1 MNKFQT
7 RQAQLPPSLR
17 SLTLSTKLERMKAY
31 SNRSSPLSGSPL
43 SGSPG
48 YSAFSM
54 SSPESPRTPSTAS
67 DEVPGFTSLPP
78 PPRRTRPRRVPVPE
92 YAPEETSEVPKLTI
106 KTFRRQSAMSL
117 DEAVVA
123 ESPTMAWL
131 QREEQ
136 TDNRGSRGSIF
147 GQLPQPVTIEE
158 EPRTEGEATATKAEE
173 KGEKRVSAAIAAAK
187 AALEE
192 AAAVDTDASGSKL
205 GVTASNANP
214 NPESVRPESS
224 LGDIRVAEKQYFKTS
239 KPRIISAVPSPTTPH
254 HEQDHDAPTRLP
266 VDDRDSPPPT
276 PAQSEGLTVTA
287 NDGIALKPVPLETD
301 AATNT
306 AQPHHHHTW
315 SPGHH
320 ANFSSA
326 TLPLRIEKRPRNM
339 SERSTVS
346 LPPPSSAPAG
356 HKFLVPKGSIT
367 SPSRE
372 HRTRSK
378 LVKSKSATSQSFRFL
393 ADVY

>member
-1 MNKFQT
+1 
-7 RQAQLPPSLR
+7 
-17 SLTLSTKLERMKAY
+17 
-31 SNRSSPLSGSPL
+31 
-43 SGSPG
+43 
-48 YSAFSM
+48 
-54 SSPESPRTPSTAS
+54 
-67 DEVPGFTSLPP
+67 
-78 PPRRTRPRRVPVPE
+78 VPE

-106 KTFRRQSAMSL
+106 KTFRRQSAISL

-136 TDNRGSRGSIF
+136 TDSSNRASRGSIF
-147 GQLPQPVTIEE
+147 GQSPQPVTIAEE
-158 EPRTEGEATATKAEE
+158 EDPRIEVEAITATATKAEE

-205 GVTASNANP
+205 SVTASNANP

-224 LGDIRVAEKQYFKTS
+224 LWDIRVAEKQYFKTS
-239 KPRIISAVPSPTTPH
+239 KPRIISAIPSPTTPQ

-287 NDGIALKPVPLETD
+287 NDGIALKPVPVETG

-306 AQPHHHHTW
+306 AQPPHHHTW

-326 TLPLRIEKRPRNM
+326 TLPLRIEKRQRNM

-356 HKFLVPKGSIT
+356 HKFLVPKGSVT

-372 HRTRSK
+372 YRTRSK
-378 LVKSKSATSQSFRFL
+378 LVKSKSATSESFCFL
-393 ADVY
+393 EDVY